1 MTTIGFSE
9 DKPFSDRAI
18 KFTAGITGLY
28 FIFLKDVRISYPF
41 ESSRLIYIG
50 MSESRQNSIGKRLR
64 SHLTGQSGN
73 RAIKNYSSCHEV
85 RFTHYPSKLLENIGT
100 ANLSLIES
108 IFLEEFM
115 RAHGAFPICNNQSGV
130 QPTSAAR
137 YTKDLIVDWRY
148 FS

>member
-18 KFTAGITGLY
+18 RFTVGITGLY
-28 FIFLKDVRISYPF
+28 FIFLKDVRIAYPF

-50 MSESRQNSIGKRLR
+50 MSESQQNSIEKRLR

-85 RFTHYPSKLLENIGT
+85 RFTHYPLKLLKNVGT
-100 ANLSLIES
+100 SNLSLIES
-108 IFLEEFM
+108 MFLEEFM
-115 RAHGAFPICNNQSGV
+115 RSHGAFPICNNQSGV
-130 QPTSAAR
+130 QSDSVTR
-137 YTKDLIVDWRY
+137 YTEDLIVDWSY
-148 FS
+148 FK